1 MYRSCWI
8 IICVGPLLLWPNSLC
23 VSATVVTSV
32 NYIFEGFSPYA
43 TLRFFEFND
52 KGWNISENCIRDMYN
67 FLEGLRRGSLW
78 AVKLYDATAYYAGGA
93 LGGASSVRIQNP
105 NICRSLLHQY
115 KEQVQLASWSFLA
128 NETIVPFAV
137 QIVMAHYLLE
147 MIYDGGFKSEQIHQL
162 ICFPSSCNNGDLQQ
176 ILEVYL
182 FQSNH
187 VVRNSTYLRHRA
199 LSDVY
204 SVRNDTDWYILITFA
219 CSSFF
224 VYALFFVMRSYN
236 SFINSTDS
244 SPESIRNNFGF
255 VVDYKNSLLK
265 NMKRF
270 ARITK
275 ADTGTV
281 DVKFQTVNM
290 PKNLTKPRSHRLD
303 DVLNAVSLNNVLYD
317 VFVGDTTSQSF
328 IYVLFTIFLI
338 YNYLET
344 QIKAIASNIEP
355 KDRHALLK
363 VPALHSA
370 SFLIDI
376 YFFVNGSKLASDF
389 LQNFPS
395 KKFQVCKQVLFV
407 IKLTLKKALS
417 FSPSFAFC
425 TFAEHLLDKHFHHNV
440 ALEIPSLDY
449 KTCNKK
455 LTNILYVD
463 TFYPLEQRC
472 MPWTWFVSLEMQ
484 FFIVTCLV
492 LLLAEIY
499 STYAIII
506 ATVTFLIS
514 ILASIV
520 WESDPTTNMEEF
532 SISTNMIYEL
542 TEFHLV
548 FDNICLRISPY
559 ILGVCAGYILQRT
572 HSNIKINMAVLI
584 CGWLAFL
591 LMFGLFLF
599 GYKYGYE
606 RLLPNISAGRWCQAI
621 LFTISHSMWSLMLFW
636 ITLTAETYQTWTPLS
651 ILLTGRY
658 LHVLE
663 RLSPACLLVAPIV
676 IRLLVFSG
684 ETAIYSSAGQTLSI
698 FVGCLIAS
706 YLCAFLL
713 HVLFDGPL
721 CAILQEAV
729 LN

>member
-204 SVRNDTDWYILITFA
+204 SVRNDTDWYILI
-219 CSSFF
+219 
-224 VYALFFVMRSYN
+224 
-236 SFINSTDS
+236 
-244 SPESIRNNFGF
+244 
-255 VVDYKNSLLK
+255 
-265 NMKRF
+265 
-270 ARITK
+270 
-275 ADTGTV
+275 
-281 DVKFQTVNM
+281 
-290 PKNLTKPRSHRLD
+290 
-303 DVLNAVSLNNVLYD
+303 
-317 VFVGDTTSQSF
+317 
-328 IYVLFTIFLI
+328 
-338 YNYLET
+338 
-344 QIKAIASNIEP
+344 
-355 KDRHALLK
+355 
-363 VPALHSA
+363 
-370 SFLIDI
+370 
-376 YFFVNGSKLASDF
+376 GSKLASDF